1 MQACAAVGQ
10 SKLMHTY
17 ERLFFGKKVVAQ
29 LLLSSDDFTSPVRYR
44 NLQNAVAELLA
55 LGVVPIVNEND
66 SVSVRELEG
75 AFGDNDELS
84 SLLARAVKADWLL
97 LLTNVDG
104 FLIPNGR
111 KKPRLQRVVRKLTP
125 ALEAQCNGKSSLG
138 TGGMISKL
146 RAAKLA
152 SEGGVHVAIVNGRH
166 PQGDHARDGTQDR
179 NVFSAAKRVGQESAD
194 KKCQPQPA
202 RPFRRRKSC
211 CAPVRRRRGWRC
223 CLPRKRMHCC
233 WRLPTAIE
241 ANEKSILEANREDM
255 EKSGLDGAM
264 RDRLLLTSARIRDM
278 ARGVR
283 EVAALPDPIGETL
296 AEWTK
301 SNGLRIRKVRVPLG
315 VVGIIYESRP
325 NVTVDTAVLAL
336 KTGNAIVLRGGKE
349 AARSNQRLVEI
360 ITAVPG
366 VPEGAIELL
375 DSSTRQSV
383 QELIKARGLV
393 DVIIP
398 RGGAGLITF
407 VTENSAVP
415 VIETGAGNCHIF
427 VDESADFEMADRIV
441 INAKTQRPSVCN
453 AAEKL
458 LVHERVAAEYVPRI
472 VKKLIDA
479 GVEVRGDGKV
489 RSLAAGLQ
497 VGPAA
502 EQDWYEEYL
511 RLCMAVARG
520 RDVDDAIAHINRY
533 STKHTDSIVT
543 AR

>member
-1 MQACAAVGQ
+1 MAASVTTAASTQ
-10 SKLMHTY
+10 EKLL
-17 ERLFFGKKVVAQ
+17 RARAASAKLA
-29 LLLSSDDFTSPVRYR
+29 LLSTEEK
-44 NLQNAVAELLA
+44 N
-55 LGVVPIVNEND
+55 
-66 SVSVRELEG
+66 
-75 AFGDNDELS
+75 
-84 SLLARAVKADWLL
+84 SLLAAIAD
-97 LLTNVDG
+97 
-104 FLIPNGR
+104 
-111 KKPRLQRVVRKLTP
+111 
-125 ALEAQCNGKSSLG
+125 
-138 TGGMISKL
+138 
-146 RAAKLA
+146 
-152 SEGGVHVAIVNGRH
+152 
-166 PQGDHARDGTQDR
+166 
-179 NVFSAAKRVGQESAD
+179 
-194 KKCQPQPA
+194 
-202 RPFRRRKSC
+202 
-211 CAPVRRRRGWRC
+211 
-223 CLPRKRMHCC
+223 
-233 WRLPTAIE
+233 AIE
-241 ANEKSILEANREDM
+241 AKEESILAANREDV
-255 EKSGLDGAM
+255 ENSGLEGAM
-264 RDRLLLTSARIRDM
+264 RDRLLLTASRIKDM

-301 SNGLRIRKVRVPLG
+301 ANGLRIRKVRVPLG

-349 AARSNQRLVEI
+349 AAQSNQRLVEI
-360 ITAVPG
+360 MHAVVGVPG
-366 VPEGAIELL
+366 GAIELL

-398 RGGAGLITF
+398 RGGVGLITF

-472 VKKLIDA
+472 VRKLIDA
-479 GVEVRGDGKV
+479 GVEVRGDGKA
-489 RSLAAGLQ
+489 RSLAAGLH

-511 RLCMAVARG
+511 RLCMAVAVVSHI
-520 RDVDDAIAHINRY
+520 DEAISHINRY
-533 STKHTDSIVT
+533 STKHSDSIVT
-543 AR
+543 HDEANARKFLRGVDSAAVYWNASTRFTDGAEFGFGAEMGISTQKLHCRGPFALAELTSSKYEVIGNGQVR